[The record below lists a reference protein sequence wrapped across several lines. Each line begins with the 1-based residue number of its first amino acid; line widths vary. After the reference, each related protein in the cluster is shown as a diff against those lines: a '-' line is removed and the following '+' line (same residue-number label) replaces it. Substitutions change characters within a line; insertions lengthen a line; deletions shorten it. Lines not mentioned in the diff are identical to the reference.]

1 MFGILIPQ
9 ATQTVP
15 TLILVAN
22 GPALPSAADVV
33 RLI

>member
-1 MFGILIPQ
+1 MFGILISQ
-9 ATQTVP
+9 ATQTAP

-22 GPALPSAADVV
+22 GPALPGAADVV